1 LPGRHV
7 TDHQMRLYMK
17 FRQTDSP
24 PVAAAKASFSL
35 STAYRL
41 EKDPRPPSQKKAPRG
56 RRRPDP
62 LADLFDA
69 EVVPMLKA
77 APGVRPVA
85 IFEEMLRRYPELGAG
100 IRRTLER
107 RIRAWRAVH
116 GEEQE
121 VIFRQAHEPGRAGLS
136 DFTDMGDFGVT
147 IAGLPLDH
155 RLYHFRLAYSGFEHA
170 HVVLGGESFVALA
183 EGLQNALWSLGG
195 APREHRTDSLSAA
208 FCNLERHAQDDLT
221 RRYEVLCA
229 HYRMVPTRNNP
240 GLAHENGAIEGPHGH
255 LKRAIAD
262 ALLLQ
267 GTADFDDLAAYR
279 RFIDEIVSR
288 RNARNAKRIDSE
300 RAALHDLP
308 DRRTCDY
315 EEVVVRVTSSGGFTL
330 RKVFYTVPSRLIGH
344 RLRVRLFDDRLDVFV
359 GGTHLVSLPRGRP
372 HRSGK
377 HDQVVDY
384 RHVIHSLRRKPM
396 ALLNLVYRDRLFPRE
411 AYRRTF
417 DFLRQQLPDKKAC
430 RLMVDLL
437 ALAHERGCEAE
448 LADRLAADLEADRL
462 PDITRLHAHF
472 APDPARVP
480 HVVVHLAQLDT
491 YECLLGSAEIGD
503 AA

>member
-1 LPGRHV
+1 
-7 TDHQMRLYMK
+7 MK
-17 FRQTDSP
+17 YRQTDTP
-24 PVAAAKASFSL
+24 PVAAARASFST
-35 STAYRL
+35 STAYRFD
-41 EKDPRPPSQKKAPRG
+41 KDRRLPSQKKGARG

-62 LADLFDA
+62 LADVFEI

-77 APGVRPVA
+77 APGVRPIA
-85 IFEEMLRRYPELGAG
+85 IFEEMLRRHPELGAG

-107 RIRAWRAVH
+107 RIRAWRAIH

-121 VIFRQAHEPGRAGLS
+121 VIFRQTHEPGHVGLS
-136 DFTDMGDFGVT
+136 DFTDMGELGVT
-147 IAGLPLDH
+147 IAGVPLDH

-208 FCNLERHAQDDLT
+208 FCNLDRNAQDDLT
-221 RRYEVLCA
+221 RRYEDLCA
-229 HYRMVPTRNNP
+229 HYDMRPSRNNR
-240 GLAHENGAIEGPHGH
+240 GIAHENGAIESSHGH

-262 ALLLQ
+262 ALLLR
-267 GTADFDDLAAYR
+267 GTTDFDDLAAYR
-279 RFIDEIVSR
+279 GFIDEIVSR

-300 RAALHDLP
+300 RAALQTLP
-308 DRRTCDY
+308 DRRTSDY
-315 EEVVVRVTSSGGFTL
+315 EEVIVRVTSSGGFTL

-344 RLRVRLFDDRLDVFV
+344 RLRVRLYDDRLDVFV
-359 GGTHLVSLPRGRP
+359 GGTHLVTLPRGRP
-372 HRSGK
+372 HPNGK

-396 ALLNLVYRDRLFPRE
+396 ALLNLVYRDRLFPRD

-417 DFLRQQLPDKKAC
+417 DRLRERLPDKKAC

-448 LADRLAADLEADRL
+448 LASQLAANLDAGQL
-462 PDITRLHAHF
+462 PDLGQLRAHF
-472 APDPARVP
+472 APDPACMPQVM
-480 HVVVHLAQLDT
+480 VQLAPLAS
-491 YECLLGSAEIGD
+491 YECLIGASQIGD

>member
-1 LPGRHV
+1 
-7 TDHQMRLYMK
+7 MK
-17 FRQTDSP
+17 YRQTDIP
-24 PVAAAKASFSL
+24 PVAAAKASFSS
-35 STAYRL
+35 STAYRF
-41 EKDPRPPSQKKAPRG
+41 EMDPRLPSQKKGGRD

-62 LADLFDA
+62 LAGVFET

-85 IFEEMLRRYPELGAG
+85 IFEEMLRRHPELGTG

-107 RIRAWRAVH
+107 RIRAWRAIH

-121 VIFRQAHEPGRAGLS
+121 VIFRQTHEAGQVGLS
-136 DFTDMGDFGVT
+136 DFTDMGELGVT
-147 IAGLPLDH
+147 VAGVPLDD

-208 FCNLERHAQDDLT
+208 FCNLNRNASDDLT
-221 RRYEVLCA
+221 RRYEELCA
-229 HYRMVPTRNNP
+229 HYGMTPTRNNR
-240 GLAHENGAIEGPHGH
+240 GIAHENGAIEAAHGH

-262 ALLLQ
+262 ALLLR
-267 GTADFDDLAAYR
+267 GTTDFEDLAAYR
-279 RFIDEIVSR
+279 GFIDEIVSR
-288 RNARNAKRIDSE
+288 RNARNARRIDAE
-300 RAALHDLP
+300 RASLQSLP
-308 DRRTCDY
+308 DRRTSDY
-315 EEVVVRVTSSGGFTL
+315 EEVIVRVTSTGGFTL

-344 RLRVRLFDDRLDVFV
+344 RLRVRLYDDRLDVFV
-359 GGTHLVSLPRGRP
+359 GGTHLLTLPRGRP
-372 HRSGK
+372 HPNGK

-396 ALLNLVYRDRLFPRE
+396 ALLNLVYRDRLFPRD

-417 DFLRQQLPDKKAC
+417 DLLRQRLPDKKAC

-448 LADRLAADLEADRL
+448 LSDQLAANLDAGRL
-462 PDITRLHAHF
+462 PDIDRLRACF

-480 HVVVHLAQLDT
+480 HVVVHLAPLVS
-491 YECLLGSAEIGD
+491 YECLLGAGQIGD